1 MKTVI
6 RKVVTIS
13 TVLTLLCILG
23 CSKEETPAKKTI
35 ENRIIEI
42 PVGVAK

>member
-6 RKVVTIS
+6 STLVTIFA
-13 TVLTLLCILG
+13 VFTLLCVTG
-23 CSKEETPAKKTI
+23 CSDETDAKKSI